1 MSVQPS
7 GHEVCGRDDLHLA
20 SHELVQILPPEDPK
34 CQQASRCHLLWL
46 PLDVVVPL
54 VEADAGDVVL
64 VEEHLEEVR
73 GGGLV
78 TEDHHLPAHG

>member
-1 MSVQPS
+1 M
-7 GHEVCGRDDLHLA
+7 
-20 SHELVQILPPEDPK
+20 
-34 CQQASRCHLLWL
+34 L

-78 TEDHHLPAHG
+78 TEDHHLPTRGQVLLQDLVGGG